1 MPLPCGRQNG
11 RISRFIIHSERRDA
25 VRHNAGMAGLHG
37 LAQDSRAPTH
47 SRLNEPRLP
56 QTRMA
61 APIVLPRG

>member
-1 MPLPCGRQNG
+1 
-11 RISRFIIHSERRDA
+11 
-25 VRHNAGMAGLHG
+25 MAGLHG